1 MLTDHAWSYRKS
13 LAWRQTLD
21 ELGTTGRPTRPY
33 RPQALGCHCASKSAS
48 GFLDGVPT
56 A

>member
-13 LAWRQTLD
+13 LARRQTLD
-21 ELGTTGRPTRPY
+21 ELGTTGRP
-33 RPQALGCHCASKSAS
+33 ASKSAC